1 MAMQLSK
8 EDMKDK
14 IFGYLEYMDDRDIRE
29 ISTAIYNL
37 HKRRETVKL
46 NKERDAQSIIIKEYK
61 NDPVRK

>member
-8 EDMKDK
+8 EDMKDR

-37 HKRRETVKL
+37 HKRRETAKL
-46 NKERDAQSIIIKEYK
+46 NKEREE
-61 NDPVRK
+61 NG